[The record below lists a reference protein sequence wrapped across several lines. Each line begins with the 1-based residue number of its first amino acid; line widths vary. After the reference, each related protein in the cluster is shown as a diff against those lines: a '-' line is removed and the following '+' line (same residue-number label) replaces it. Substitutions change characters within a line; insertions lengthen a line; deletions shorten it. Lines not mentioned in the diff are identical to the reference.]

1 MSEIKWQRKDN
12 WVGSEVDEAFVML
25 DFVKGQYLS
34 LNQTAARIWDALE
47 QPSSKQDIVSGLTE
61 TYDVTPDQCGAAV
74 DQVLGLLEGKGLIE
88 QVA

>member
-1 MSEIKWQRKDN
+1 MSDTRWQRKDN

-25 DFVKGQYLS
+25 DFVKGEYLS

-47 QPSSKQDIVSGLTE
+47 APRSAGEIIAGLTE
-61 TYDVTPDQCGAAV
+61 VYDVSADSCAAAV
-74 DQVLGLLEGKGLIE
+74 SKVLGVLEGKGLIE

>member
-25 DFVKGQYLS
+25 DFVAGEYLS

-47 QPSSKQDIVSGLTE
+47 QPSSTQDIVTGLTA
-61 TYDVTPDQCGAAV
+61 TYDVAEDQCRAAV
-74 DQVLGLLEGKGLIE
+74 DQVLGKLEGKGLIQ

>member
-25 DFVKGQYLS
+25 DFVKGEYLS